1 MNITDFK
8 LLVANGSSNLSTQ
21 VSLHLKEGWELEG
34 NHQVTHYVD
43 KNGKDTFQ
51 YTQVVVKVDE

>member
-1 MNITDFK
+1 MTDFK

-21 VSLHLKEGWELEG
+21 VALYLNEGWELEG

-51 YTQVVVKVDE
+51 YTQAVCKYDE